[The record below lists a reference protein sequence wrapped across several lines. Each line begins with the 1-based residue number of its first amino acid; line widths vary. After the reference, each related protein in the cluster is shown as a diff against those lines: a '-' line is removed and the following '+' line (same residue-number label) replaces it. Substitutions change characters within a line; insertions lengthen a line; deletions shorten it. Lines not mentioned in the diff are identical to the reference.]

1 MCLAGSRPVSERVP
15 KPSQG
20 TRELLHQ
27 LKLVF
32 EHQGRENSEFVVH
45 KITTLKCLIM
55 TIFLCG
61 LCVFKVLDM
70 DSLYLCSHISPK
82 VGRRRWG
89 RR

>member
-45 KITTLKCLIM
+45 KITTLKCLLNSDPFSPARVIVEPCLG
-55 TIFLCG
+55 FL
-61 LCVFKVLDM
+61 
-70 DSLYLCSHISPK
+70 
-82 VGRRRWG
+82 
-89 RR
+89 